1 MNLCIYRGRL
11 VRDPQVKYTTSNK
24 VVCLFSLAVSR
35 EFKNKETGNY
45 DADFI
50 PVVIWGKRGEY
61 FGKTLTK
68 CTPIL
73 VHGRTQTRTYQDNE
87 SRTIY
92 VSECIASKIEL
103 LGKTKPNLADDH
115 TFFTEDLE
123 DPFND
128 DNYPP
133 LDLRYENE
141 EIPY

>member
-1 MNLCIYRGRL
+1 M
-11 VRDPQVKYTTSNK
+11 
-24 VVCLFSLAVSR
+24 
-35 EFKNKETGNY
+35 
-45 DADFI
+45 
-50 PVVIWGKRGEY
+50 IWGKRGEY

-68 CTPIL
+68 GMPIL

-87 SRTIY
+87 ARTIY
-92 VSECIASKIEL
+92 VSECIAIKIEL

-115 TFFTEDLE
+115 TFFIE

-128 DNYPP
+128 DSYPP

>member
-1 MNLCIYRGRL
+1 M
-11 VRDPQVKYTTSNK
+11 
-24 VVCLFSLAVSR
+24 SR

-68 CTPIL
+68 GMPIL

-87 SRTIY
+87 ARTIY

-103 LGKTKPNLADDH
+103 LGKSKPNSNDNH
-115 TFFTEDLE
+115 TFFTEYPE

-141 EIPY
+141 EIPF